1 MIFTFGS
8 FRLDIDTAETKE
20 LYAKIPLMTETCP
33 CDGCSNFMQAAKLF
47 PPEVKEFFRSLCVDP
62 EKAAEVYLLD
72 SGSRGKTAAYGGLYH
87 LCGKILEGKTDGSAW
102 YTVSEGYRV
111 HFTDDIS
118 LPEEGLKEPAVQ
130 MEIDFTRVPWVY

>member
-20 LYAKIPLMTETCP
+20 LYAKTPLITETCS

-47 PPEVKEFFRSLCVDP
+47 PPEVKEFFSSLGVDP
-62 EKAAEVYLLD
+62 EKAAEVYLTD
-72 SGSRGKTAAYGGLYH
+72 PESRGKTAAYGGFYH
-87 LCGKILEGKTDGSAW
+87 LCGRILEGTTDSSVW

-111 HFTDDIS
+111 YFTDDIS
-118 LPEEGLKEPAVQ
+118 LPEEGLKEPAIQ
-130 MEIDFTRVPWVY
+130 MEVDFTRVPWVY